1 MAENISK
8 RILDKIRG
16 SDSPVA
22 VKIFLQKMLYFELS
36 HADEPRVRY
45 TDRYD
50 EEIDNCL
57 KNYGDDKNA
66 DR

>member
-8 RILDKIRG
+8 RILNKIRG
-16 SDSPVA
+16 SDNPVA
-22 VKIFLQKMLYFELS
+22 VKIFLQKMLFFELS

-50 EEIDNCL
+50 EEIVNCL
-57 KNYGDDKNA
+57 KKYGEDANA